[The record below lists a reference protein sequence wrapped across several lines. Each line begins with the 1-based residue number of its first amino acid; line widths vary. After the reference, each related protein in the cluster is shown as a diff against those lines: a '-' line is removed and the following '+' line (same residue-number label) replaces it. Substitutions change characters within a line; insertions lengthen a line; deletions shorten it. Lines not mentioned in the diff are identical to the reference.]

1 MSDFQ
6 GFTPEVYAD
15 PEPAYAAVTAWVET
29 VAAEHDWTELEK
41 FSVLDSVDAAYEK
54 AGAAW
59 SLAGW
64 LWNPDTNKHD
74 QADVFWSELVAASAE
89 WLPEGSD
96 AMRATIGAAAVT
108 LNSIHEEEAA
118 NDILTQVGG
127 AAAATATDVQT
138 TVQATASSPAT
149 WAIVAGA
156 AVLILVLV
164 SKGR

>member
-1 MSDFQ
+1 M
-6 GFTPEVYAD
+6 E
-15 PEPAYAAVTAWVET
+15 
-29 VAAEHDWTELEK
+29 
-41 FSVLDSVDAAYEK
+41 AAYEK

-89 WLPEGSD
+89 WMPEGSD

-108 LNSIHEEEAA
+108 LNSIHEEEEA
-118 NDILTQVGG
+118 NDILNQIGG
-127 AAAATATDVQT
+127 AAAATATD
-138 TVQATASSPAT
+138 VQATASSPAT

-156 AVLILVLV
+156 AVVILVLV

>member
-15 PEPAYAAVTAWVET
+15 PEPAYAAVTAWVEV

-59 SLAGW
+59 SLSGW
-64 LWNPDTNKHD
+64 LWNPETNKHD
-74 QADVFWSELVAASAE
+74 QADVFWAELVAASAE

-108 LNSIHEEEAA
+108 LNSIHEEEEA

-138 TVQATASSPAT
+138 AASSPAN
-149 WAIVAGA
+149 WAIAAGLA
-156 AVLILVLV
+156 AVIIVLAV
-164 SKGR
+164 KAR

>member
-15 PEPAYAAVTAWVET
+15 PEPAYAAVTAWVEV

-59 SLAGW
+59 SLSGW
-64 LWNPDTNKHD
+64 LWNPETNKHD
-74 QADVFWSELVAASAE
+74 QADVFWAELVAASAD

-108 LNSIHEEEAA
+108 LNSIHEEEEA
-118 NDILTQVGG
+118 NDILTQVSG
-127 AAAATATDVQT
+127 AAAATATDVQ
-138 TVQATASSPAT
+138 AGASSPAT
-149 WAIVAGA
+149 WAIAAGLA
-156 AVLILVLV
+156 AVIIVLAV
-164 SKGR
+164 KAR

>member
-15 PEPAYAAVTAWVET
+15 PEPAYAAVTAWVEV

-59 SLAGW
+59 SLSGW
-64 LWNPDTNKHD
+64 LWNPETNKHD
-74 QADVFWSELVAASAE
+74 QADVFWAELVAASAE

-108 LNSIHEEEAA
+108 LNSIHEEEEA
-118 NDILTQVGG
+118 NDILTQVSG

-138 TVQATASSPAT
+138 AASSPAN
-149 WAIVAGA
+149 WAIAAGLA
-156 AVLILVLV
+156 AVIIVLAV
-164 SKGR
+164 KAR

>member
-15 PEPAYAAVTAWVET
+15 PEPAYAAVTAWVGI

-89 WLPEGSD
+89 WMPEGSD

-108 LNSIHEEEAA
+108 LNSIHEEEEA
-118 NDILTQVGG
+118 NNILSQIGG
-127 AAAATATDVQT
+127 AAAATATD
-138 TVQATASSPAT
+138 VQATASSPAT

-156 AVLILVLV
+156 AVVILVLV